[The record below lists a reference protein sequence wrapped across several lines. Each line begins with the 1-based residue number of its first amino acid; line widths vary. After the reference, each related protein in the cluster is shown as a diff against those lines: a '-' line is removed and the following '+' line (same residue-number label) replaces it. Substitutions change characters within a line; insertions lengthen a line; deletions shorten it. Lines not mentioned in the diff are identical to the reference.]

1 MVPTKSRGGARF
13 GAVKCEKMPKDATK
27 RLQNGYKTATKRLN
41 PENFKIAPT
50 SRSINFLPP
59 TAPRKAIRGKAWRGA
74 IIFWDSEFAPVFR
87 LLPLKMWK
95 IAPKMTEFAP
105 EMPVKSALVPMGAE
119 IVRRCSSVP
128 SRREGAHFGAG
139 LIHPGQ
145 CKTSLRGGPCKKMG
159 MRDCLCVAKA

>member
-1 MVPTKSRGGARF
+1 M
-13 GAVKCEKMPKDATK
+13 
-27 RLQNGYKTATKRLN
+27 
-41 PENFKIAPT
+41 
-50 SRSINFLPP
+50 

-95 IAPKMTEFAP
+95 IAPKMTELAP

-145 CKTSLRGGPCKKMG
+145 
-159 MRDCLCVAKA
+159 VA